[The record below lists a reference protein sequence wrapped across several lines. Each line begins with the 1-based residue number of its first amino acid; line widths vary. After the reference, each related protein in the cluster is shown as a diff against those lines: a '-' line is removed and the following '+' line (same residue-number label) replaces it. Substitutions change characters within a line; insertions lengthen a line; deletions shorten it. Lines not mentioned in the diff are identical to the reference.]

1 MKAIDTVGDRSQG
14 GCCTLEDCFV
24 KYLDTVQI
32 SPLLF
37 CVKCPMCPLLSA
49 CQAGNTVRRQ
59 GRVLP
64 RMSSYLGGGRG
75 SHHKSV
81 TALHCITKD
90 VFQASTHR
98 AGLANCDTVSLCSY
112 SSLLLDRGLNFAG
125 CVIELRFYTVVFLIM
140 KTISVCFWGWGWGWG
155 GGFDAVTV
163 HT

>member
-64 RMSSYLGGGRG
+64 RMSSYLGGREGGDLTIR
-75 SHHKSV
+75 V
-81 TALHCITKD
+81 LLHCITKG

-98 AGLANCDTVSLCSY
+98 AGLANCDTVSLCSH

-140 KTISVCFWGWGWGWG
+140 KTISVCLLGVGLGGWL
-155 GGFDAVTV
+155 
-163 HT
+163 